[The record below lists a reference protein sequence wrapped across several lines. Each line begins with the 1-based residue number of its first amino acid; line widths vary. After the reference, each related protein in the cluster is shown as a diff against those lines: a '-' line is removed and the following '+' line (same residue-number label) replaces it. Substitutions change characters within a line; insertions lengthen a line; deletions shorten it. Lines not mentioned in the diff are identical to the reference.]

1 MYEKTEDHFNRL
13 IYRFKKTFI
22 ITKTHS
28 NSSTHAHVQQNITKF
43 GERIKNVDLSEC
55 VSTYMTIRL
64 MQADRVMG

>member
-1 MYEKTEDHFNRL
+1 MYNR
-13 IYRFKKTFI
+13 T
-22 ITKTHS
+22 S
-28 NSSTHAHVQQNITKF
+28 QNL